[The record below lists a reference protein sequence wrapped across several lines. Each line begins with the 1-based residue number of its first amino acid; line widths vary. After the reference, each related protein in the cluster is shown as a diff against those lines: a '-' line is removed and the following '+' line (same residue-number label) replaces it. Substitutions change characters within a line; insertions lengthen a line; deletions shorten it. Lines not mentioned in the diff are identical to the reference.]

1 MSRDSPTVVFE
12 KLHEDVIPPARATAE
27 SAGYDLRAY
36 LAGRRVSM
44 YRAADDERRE
54 VPPEED
60 GAEEPRLVLGPSDR
74 ALVPTGLKASLPA
87 GFEAQIR
94 IRSSLALERGLLLP
108 NAPGT
113 IDADYPEEWFVLLQN
128 ASPHRR
134 QVRHGE
140 RIAQAVL
147 QKYET
152 ADWVEGPVDRSTGR
166 GGGFGSTGR

>member
-12 KLHEDVIPPARATAE
+12 KLHEDVDPPTRATAE

-36 LAGRRVSM
+36 LDGRRVSV
-44 YRAADDERRE
+44 YRAADEERRE
-54 VPPEED
+54 VAPAEA
-60 GAEEPRLVLGPSDR
+60 GAGEARLVLGPSDR
-74 ALVPTGLKASLPA
+74 ALVPTGLKASLPS

-113 IDADYPEEWFVLLQN
+113 VDADYPEEWLVLLQN
-128 ASPHRR
+128 ASPQRR
-134 QVRHGE
+134 EVVHGE

-147 QKYET
+147 HRYET
-152 ADWVEGPVDRSTGR
+152 ADWVEGRVGRSTGR
-166 GGGFGSTGR
+166 EGGFGSTGR